1 MEGSVLLVDLLH
13 CAQVQAVLVDIL
25 DPLLGE
31 GIDWVHVLNGA
42 GSHSDHI
49 E

>member
-13 CAQVQAVLVDIL
+13 CARVQAVLVDIL
-25 DPLLGE
+25 DPLLGV
-31 GIDWVHVLNGA
+31 DWVHVLNGA
-42 GSHSDHI
+42 GPHSGHI